1 MKIRVFYILALL
13 LLLLSSPILKVAR
26 CQSNSDVEFAEV
38 AEDAIEGGDLGIIGD
53 DVQDF
58 GDGSFSPSSRHGNTV
73 VAGEESELLV
83 GLKNEVLFTVMI
95 LVKSWQFLVA
105 FATCNWELIVN
116 VIAIKA
122 SVHLPYDHRMPVQ
135 NLTAQVRVHC
145 GAKAVKIED
154 LIVLASAYL
163 VLVYN
168 YATWTILDAFNNASV
183 PPSAQ
188 ATFSYI
194 FAVSKFLQAGT
205 FDLVGTIVYEID
217 QFPYQSTFY
226 NGTFEVT
233 EAGGPLRVESVFLFC
248 LGISLLGLLGLW
260 IHGQIQ
266 HLSKVDLESRI
277 VYALWLAL
285 VFLFEIERHLFAP
298 SFNGFFPLK

>member
-1 MKIRVFYILALL
+1 MVICVNGFLCC
-13 LLLLSSPILKVAR
+13 STVAR

-58 GDGSFSPSSRHGNTV
+58 GDGSFSPAPGMETVCVFPKNPSRSV

-266 HLSKVDLESRI
+266 QHLSKEGNNRSRFTKSSKPI
-277 VYALWLAL
+277 AKCKRFVLW
-285 VFLFEIERHLFAP
+285 
-298 SFNGFFPLK
+298 